1 MRRAGTAFNPALCP
15 PHSTAYMSPGSVSG
29 SCVPDTGYC
38 KDCKTGLMYWNGD
51 YVGCPVC
58 ASAVEQYSG
67 AANRVDPRRRQNIV
81 GVTPADVASAAWTVT
96 QLALFAAAGAS
107 LGIAIA
113 SQQKDQPVLRNAAI
127 GAVALP
133 ILAVL

>member
-1 MRRAGTAFNPALCP
+1 MRRPGTASPAP
-15 PHSTAYMSPGSVSG
+15 QYHSNA
-29 SCVPDTGYC
+29 
-38 KDCKTGLMYWNGD
+38 
-51 YVGCPVC
+51 
-58 ASAVEQYSG
+58 
-67 AANRVDPRRRQNIV
+67 V
-81 GVTPADVASAAWTVT
+81 GVTPGDVASAAWTVT

-127 GAVALP
+127 GAIALP